1 MRPRLKFYIQK
12 NLSRNSIDLYV
23 MAYEG
28 PRSEVAFV
36 AQPVVIKELKDG
48 EDIGEPTLVI
58 ERNAFQEFI
67 DQLWADG
74 FRPSNIQ
81 DQNAF
86 DSQTKHLEDMR
97 KIVFAFLKKEGI
109 E

>member
-12 NLSRNSIDLYV
+12 NLNRNSIDIYV

-28 PRSEVAFV
+28 PRSEVTFV

-74 FRPSNIQ
+74 FRTSEIQ
-81 DQNAF
+81 
-86 DSQTKHLEDMR
+86 SQGAYD
-97 KIVFAFLKKEGI
+97 A
-109 E
+109 